1 MEEKGRGR
9 MIEVKLAGAVLAAVS
24 AALLGF
30 TLGNDLRRR
39 TEFLQEFHKGLL
51 ILHQEM
57 EYRKTPLEEALQYAG
72 NSLKEPLSSFL
83 RETGIRLE
91 KLPGAPFFSVWEE
104 MADWYLSESL
114 QKKEDFEFIRQ
125 LGRQLDGLEA
135 EGNSRMLNI
144 YEQRL
149 QGMIASAKKEYEGK
163 AQLYQRLGILG
174 GIFLILLFL

>member
-1 MEEKGRGR
+1 MTE
-9 MIEVKLAGAVLAAVS
+9 IKLAGAVLAVVS

-30 TLGNDLRRR
+30 ALGNDLKRRIG
-39 TEFLQEFHKGLL
+39 FLQELQKGLL
-51 ILHQEM
+51 MLHQEM

-72 NSLKEPLSSFL
+72 NSLTEPLSSFF

-104 MADWYLSESL
+104 MADWYLSEAG
-114 QKKEDFEFIRQ
+114 QKKEDMELIRQ
-125 LGRQLDGLEA
+125 LGRQLNGLEA
-135 EGNSRMLNI
+135 EGNSSLLTI

-149 QGMIASAKKEYEGK
+149 QGMIASAKEEYAGK

-174 GIFLILLFL
+174 GIFLVLLFF

>member
-1 MEEKGRGR
+1 

-24 AALLGF
+24 VALLGF

-135 EGNSRMLNI
+135 EGNSGMLTI